1 MNVDIIILAAGQ
13 GKRMQSNLPKVL
25 QPLGNKPLLQH
36 VIDTCSQ
43 IKKSKLH
50 IVVGGQSKLIQSFVK
65 APRST
70 NWVLQRKQLGTGHAV
85 KQTLP
90 SLRPNSCV
98 VVLYGDGPL
107 VRIKTLKKLISRT
120 SGDNLSLLTFE
131 ASNPKGLGR
140 IIRQTNSKVVG
151 IVEEKDAS
159 ASERKITEVNSGIM
173 ATSSKNLKGWL
184 PKLKNKNAAKEYYL
198 TDVVSYCHNEEKRIT
213 AINLGDSEEL
223 LGANDTQELQ
233 NLERIY
239 QKEMAKS
246 FMEKGVKFADV
257 NRVDFRGEI
266 NIGKNVFID
275 INVVLQGSVSIGN
288 DCTISAGAVI
298 KDSKLNKKVK
308 VEPYSVIEN
317 SQIGDNS
324 AIGPFAHVGPGA
336 ELEQGVEVGNF
347 VEIKR
352 SKIGKKTKAKHLAYI
367 GDGILESVVNIGA
380 GTIFVNYDGKRKNKT
395 IVGSGAFIGSNS
407 SLIAPLKI
415 GKNSMIGAGSVI
427 TQDVPD
433 NKLALARNRQ
443 KNIKKR

>member
-184 PKLKNKNAAKEYYL
+184 PKLKNNNAAKEYYL
-198 TDVVSYCHNEEKRIT
+198 TDVVSCCNNEEKKIT

-324 AIGPFAHVGPGA
+324 AIGPFAHVGPGS
-336 ELEQGVEVGNF
+336 ELEKGVEVGNF

-367 GDGILESVVNIGA
+367 GDGILESEVNIGA

-395 IVGSGAFIGSNS
+395 NVGSGAFIGSNS
-407 SLIAPLKI
+407 SRIAPLKI

-443 KNIKKR
+443 KNIKKK

>member
-65 APRST
+65 APRFT

-107 VRIKTLKKLISRT
+107 VKINTLKKLISRT

-140 IIRQTNSKVVG
+140 IIRQANSKVVG

-223 LGANDTQELQ
+223 LGANNALELQ

-367 GDGILESVVNIGA
+367 GDGVLEPEVNIGA

-395 IVGSGAFIGSNS
+395 NVGSGAFIGSNS

>member
-107 VRIKTLKKLISRT
+107 VKIKTLKKLISRT

-223 LGANDTQELQ
+223 LGANDAQELQ

-275 INVVLQGSVSIGN
+275 INVVLEGSVSIGN

-367 GDGILESVVNIGA
+367 GDGVLESEVNIGA

-395 IVGSGAFIGSNS
+395 KVGSGAFIGSNS

-443 KNIKKR
+443 KNIKKK